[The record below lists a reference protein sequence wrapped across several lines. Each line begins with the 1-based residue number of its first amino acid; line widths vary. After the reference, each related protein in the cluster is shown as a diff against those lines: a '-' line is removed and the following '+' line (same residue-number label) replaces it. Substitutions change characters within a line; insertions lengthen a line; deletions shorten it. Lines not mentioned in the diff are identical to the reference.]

1 MEHLLNISVYDRP
14 EDLAVLR
21 EMKPPLGDFI
31 DGIDLLTGY
40 TPVDPSLK
48 NRTVTVH
55 LPYATDFRGIWT
67 GERTVEPG
75 MSDTDVRYRHY
86 GRNRQEIVD
95 NLRLAIRMASAMDPV
110 VGVIHGGCSNINEVL
125 WCDYTD
131 SDEDCIAVFCEMMNA
146 VVEGLPGG
154 EPPFTL
160 VVENTWWPGFRAL
173 DDRGFQLLKKGLNFD
188 DWGICLDT
196 GHLLTTTQKSTD
208 EATALRILNSCV
220 DKYSDEMKSRIYSM
234 HLQLGTS
241 AHVIRSCAEPDF
253 KTDSDTERLNRAYR
267 YIGMIDPHRPFTM
280 PEVTDLVERI
290 DPDIVVHEL
299 VGENLQDQIRNHIC
313 QRSHF
318 M

>member
-14 EDLAVLR
+14 EDLAVVTDL
-21 EMKPPLGDFI
+21 KPPLDRYI
-31 DGIDLLTGY
+31 DGIELLTGF
-40 TPVDPSLK
+40 TPVDPALK
-48 NRTVTVH
+48 KRTVSVH

-75 MSDTDVRYRHY
+75 ISDTDARYRHY
-86 GRNRQEIVD
+86 GRNRTEIVE
-95 NLRLAIRMASAMDPV
+95 NLRLAMRMASAMDPV
-110 VGVIHGGCSNINEVL
+110 VGVIHGGCSNVKEIL
-125 WCDYTD
+125 RCDY
-131 SDEDCIAVFCEMMNA
+131 SDKSEDCIVQFCEMMNA
-146 VVEGLPGG
+146 VVEGFPGG

-160 VVENTWWPGFRAL
+160 VIENTWWPGFRAL
-173 DDRGFQLLKKGLNFD
+173 DDSDFRLLKKELAFD

-196 GHLLTTTQKSTD
+196 GHLLVTTQRSTD
-208 EATALRILNSCV
+208 EATALKILNGCV

-241 AHVIRSCAEPDF
+241 AHLIRNRAEPDF
-253 KTDSDTERLNRAYR
+253 HTDSDTERINRAYP
-267 YIGMIDPHRPFTM
+267 YIGLMDPHMPFTM
-280 PEVTDLVERI
+280 PEVRDLVERI

-299 VGENLQDQIRNHIC
+299 VGRDLQEQISRHIC